1 VPRKGH
7 GALGAGRWA
16 LGAGRWALGAG
27 RWALEDQSPSFG
39 HSVCGLLVILNIFTN
54 SHLLSTKIFLSRN

>member
-1 VPRKGH
+1 MV
-7 GALGAGRWA
+7 RWA

-39 HSVCGLLVILNIFTN
+39 HSVWLINYF
-54 SHLLSTKIFLSRN
+54 K

>member
-1 VPRKGH
+1 ME
-7 GALGAGRWA
+7 RWA